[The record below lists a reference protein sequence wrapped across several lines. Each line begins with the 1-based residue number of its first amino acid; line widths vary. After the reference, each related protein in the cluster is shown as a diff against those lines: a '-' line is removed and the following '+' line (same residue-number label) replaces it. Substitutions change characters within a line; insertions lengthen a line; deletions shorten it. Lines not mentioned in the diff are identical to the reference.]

1 MQRWH
6 LTAGLAGAAVL
17 AALLVPNLPGLR
29 GGGVAPA
36 LTVAPPA
43 PDPVP
48 AVSPA
53 FQGLLTLEAHLDQE
67 AVLAGSGEDRY
78 LVVEVS
84 APELAGDVRRP
95 VNLAVVMDTSGSMAG
110 RGKISH
116 ARMAA
121 KELVNLMGPQ
131 DTLSLVTFS
140 STARVHA
147 PSGPVVDKAWLTSVI
162 DGIRPEG
169 GTNLYDGIATG
180 FSQLDQA
187 SLSGVKR
194 VVVLSDGK
202 ANMGVSDPDELRRV
216 AGSRVQDGISVSA
229 LGLGLDYDEDL
240 LGRMSDAG
248 GGRYRFV
255 DRPGQ
260 LTELFV
266 DELRQMTAIAGREAT
281 VDVQLPTGITLLE
294 LYGYESE
301 LRGDGFRVF
310 LGDVHGGET
319 RKIVARVRV
328 ASGAEGDVDI
338 ADVDLDYADAES
350 GRLAKQQA
358 HVAAAVTRNEVV
370 AKRSLNKDV
379 TKKAAL
385 ARSAKLLDESA
396 RAWEKGDMA
405 SNQAKLTEAQSMLQS
420 IGYLTGDRDLLE
432 EAAGYADQKAA
443 FGAAAPASA
452 EGFYQVKKAKEASR
466 DQSRR

>member
-17 AALLVPNLPGLR
+17 AAILVPNLPGLR
-29 GGGVAPA
+29 GGITPAAP
-36 LTVAPPA
+36 TVEPPA

-48 AVSPA
+48 TVAPA
-53 FQGLLTLEAHLDQE
+53 FQGALTMEAHLDQQ
-67 AVLAGSGEDRY
+67 ALLAGSGEDRF

-84 APELAGDVRRP
+84 APELPGDVRRP

-110 RGKISH
+110 RGKISN
-116 ARMAA
+116 AKMAA

-140 STARVHA
+140 STAKVHA
-147 PSGPVVDKAWLTSVI
+147 PSGPVVDKTWLSSVI

-169 GTNLYDGIATG
+169 GTNLYDGITTG
-180 FSQLDQA
+180 FAQLDQHG
-187 SLSGVKR
+187 LNGVKR

-202 ANMGVSDPDELRRV
+202 ANMGVSDPDELRRIS
-216 AGSRVQDGISVSA
+216 GSRVQDGMSVSA

-260 LTELFV
+260 LTEMFV

-281 VDVQLPTGITLLE
+281 VDVQLPTGITLME

-328 ASGAEGDVDI
+328 AADAEGSVDI
-338 ADVDLDYADAES
+338 ADVDLDYMDAES
-350 GRLAKQQA
+350 GRVAKVEA
-358 HVAAAVTRNEVV
+358 DVDVTITKSNVV
-370 AKRSLNKDV
+370 AKRSLNKEV

-385 ARSAKLLDESA
+385 ARSAKLLDASA
-396 RAWEKGDMA
+396 RDWEKGDIA
-405 SNQAKLTEAQSMLQS
+405 GNQAKLEEARNMLQS
-420 IGYLTGDRDLLE
+420 IGYLTGDADLLT
-432 EAAGYADQKAA
+432 EAEDYADQKAA
-443 FGAAAPASA
+443 FGAAAPSSA

-466 DQSRR
+466 VQSRR